1 MTQFNSNS
9 ADRDRDTVS
18 TPEGDGEFDGA
29 EPLTPGVV
37 ESSVEG
43 LQTPLG
49 GAPAAYDADKL
60 SEVGELVEA
69 IDEISRGKLM
79 P

>member
-1 MTQFNSNS
+1 MTKFDSSS
-9 ADRDRDTVS
+9 ADRDLDTVS

-29 EPLTPGVV
+29 EPLTPDAV

-49 GAPAAYDADKL
+49 GAPAAYDADQP
-60 SEVGELVEA
+60 SEVRELIDV
-69 IDEISRGKLM
+69 IDEVSRGKLM